1 MEKCSVQYLVISE
14 SMIKKK
20 GANYYE
26 HISEDGTSSRRATGG
41 PSGGI
46 PEDTV
51 ITGEDSSAHV
61 GQFQYHAQGLE
72 FLTRVPMG
80 NNCITRIQSLRTVPL
95 LLVSQSSFVSAVTCV
110 RTLFHHPLR

>member
-14 SMIKKK
+14 SMIKKKK

-26 HISEDGTSSRRATGG
+26 HISEDGTSSRRAPGG

-51 ITGEDSSAHV
+51 ITGEDSSACWPIPV
-61 GQFQYHAQGLE
+61 SCTGA
-72 FLTRVPMG
+72 
-80 NNCITRIQSLRTVPL
+80 RIFNPRAYGKQLYN
-95 LLVSQSSFVSAVTCV
+95 
-110 RTLFHHPLR
+110 